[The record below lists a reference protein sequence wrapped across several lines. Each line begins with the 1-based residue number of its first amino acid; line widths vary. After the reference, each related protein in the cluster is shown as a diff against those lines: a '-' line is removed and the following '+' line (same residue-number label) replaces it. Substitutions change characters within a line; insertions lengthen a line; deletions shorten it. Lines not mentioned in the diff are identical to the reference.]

1 MGHLP
6 GLIQDLALILMA
18 GAITTLL
25 FRRIKQPLVLGYI
38 IAGFLVG
45 PHFSFTPTVAD
56 NDNIKTLAEIGV
68 IFLLFSLGLEFSFKK
83 LLRVGGAASITAL
96 VEIAFITV
104 AGYFVGRWMGWAF
117 MDSLFLGGM
126 LASSSTTIIIR
137 AFDELG
143 IKTKQYARIV
153 FGVLVVEDIV
163 VILLMVLLS
172 TMAVSREFEGTE
184 LLFTVT
190 KLLFFLALWFL
201 AGIFLLPTILK
212 RAKKLLDEEALLILS
227 LGLCLGMV
235 VVATQ
240 AGFSAELGAFI
251 MGSIMAETTSAEKV
265 EHIIKPVKDLFG
277 AVFFVSVG
285 MMIDPKAIVEYRW
298 PVLWIT
304 LLTLFGK
311 LFSTTLG
318 ALLSGQP
325 LKQAVQVG
333 MSMAQIGEFAFIVA
347 TLGLSLGVIS
357 DFLFPVAVGASAI
370 TTFTTPYLI
379 KFSEPFYNGIVKML
393 PAKWVTALNNY
404 STSTQHIQA
413 ENNWKVVLTSYANI
427 VVTNGIILLAIV
439 LLSLNFLAPFLRTH
453 IRHDLVS
460 SLTGLII
467 TLGVSAPFLWA
478 LMEKKPNNVAYKE
491 LWLINKYNRGPLLVI
506 EISRNIIGLLL
517 IGFWVNSF
525 FSAKVALLVAVPV
538 IIFVLF
544 LFSKR
549 IQKFYQR
556 IEGRFLTNLNARERL
571 ADEEKIRQEEIQKRF
586 NPQSD
591 LSPWDAHMIDLEVN
605 PHAEYIGKTLV
616 ELAWREQYGVNIAY
630 IKRGDKL
637 IYAPGRNNRLLP
649 FDHVGIIATD
659 DQMQVFKP
667 VFDAEESIEKAE
679 NEIDDIILQKIV
691 VDENNRLKGLTIRG
705 SAIRERTNGLVVGIE
720 RNKVRILNP
729 DSDMQFE
736 WGDII
741 WIVGEREKIKRL
753 NGVSPQKQT
762 KTVIG

>member
-705 SAIRERTNGLVVGIE
+705 
-720 RNKVRILNP
+720 
-729 DSDMQFE
+729 
-736 WGDII
+736 
-741 WIVGEREKIKRL
+741 
-753 NGVSPQKQT
+753 
-762 KTVIG
+762 